1 MGQITI
7 SIKNEEGKV
16 IGEKTYDLNKVQT
29 ISEIEAEV
37 EKLRKSLLP
46 DISKELFEEAQ
57 SEYKKKSQRLKRK
70 L

>member
-1 MGQITI
+1 MGRIII
-7 SIKNEEGKV
+7 SIENDEGKI
-16 IGEKTYDLNKVQT
+16 IGKKTYDLNKVQT
-29 ISEIEAEV
+29 MSEIEAEV

>member
-7 SIKNEEGKV
+7 SIRNDDGKV

-46 DISKELFEEAQ
+46 DLSKQLFEEAQ
-57 SEYKKKSQRLKRK
+57 SEYKKKS
-70 L
+70 

>member
-1 MGQITI
+1 MGRIII
-7 SIKNEEGKV
+7 SIENDEGKI
-16 IGEKTYDLNKVQT
+16 IGKKTYDLNKVQT

>member
-7 SIKNEEGKV
+7 SIKDDAGKV

-46 DISKELFEEAQ
+46 DITKELFEEAQ
-57 SEYKKKSQRLKRK
+57 SEYKKKSQRLKRQ